1 MFFRLSSAFALAAL
15 VSVPAQSQIT
25 TPRVDASVD
34 CASGTTSLAWP
45 ADNPVWTLDAL
56 PPNRSSGRDGSGLE
70 IRDLRYRGKLVMGRG
85 HAPILN
91 VDYDPGSSC
100 NCYRDWSDS
109 SFRFEVDEVS
119 GTTTACSAGGGAFSF
134 TEADP
139 GSVRTTCETADE
151 FGNYQDV
158 GDYTGIAAEDFGDVL
173 VLTTHY
179 NAGWYR
185 YRVKWYL
192 YEDGRVRPEFTYGHT
207 GNFCTES
214 ARNHHVYWRF
224 DFDIEGS
231 ESDYIASLDL
241 DGNETVLQTEVAQQ
255 YSDAS
260 GWVVRDAETGRG
272 YRLSVGA
279 EKGLPIGSQG
289 DHVLPSTERTFAF
302 ADVISLKY
310 NDGELD
316 DRFASAPFYCAAAFE
331 YPGDG
336 REAMLNAEGIDG
348 EDVVLWYRTGTRRP
362 GSLANGNGD
371 FFCRILGPTLSP
383 IGEWDTSIDAAP
395 APADVPE
402 RAVLRTYPNPFDQ
415 TATVRF
421 EVPEAQRVTV
431 TVYDALGR
439 EISVLYTEDMA
450 AGQEEFVQF
459 EAQGLPAGV
468 YTVRLTGTAGLEMS
482 RQIVLTR

>member
-1 MFFRLSSAFALAAL
+1 MFFRFSSALALAAL
-15 VSVPAQSQIT
+15 VSLPAQSQLDA
-25 TPRVDASVD
+25 PRVDASVD
-34 CASGTTSLAWP
+34 CASGVTALAWP
-45 ADNPVWTLDAL
+45 ADDPIWTLDAL
-56 PPNRSSGRDGSGLE
+56 PPNRSSGADGSGLE
-70 IRDLRYRGKLVMGRG
+70 IRNVRYRGKEVMGRG

-109 SFRFEVDEVS
+109 SFRFEVDETA
-119 GTTTACSAGGGAFSF
+119 GTTTSCGGSGGAFSF

-158 GDYTGIAAEDFGDVL
+158 GNYNGIAAEDFGDVL

-185 YRVKWYL
+185 YRLKWYL
-192 YEDGRVRPEFTYGHT
+192 YEDGRIRPEFTYGHT

-231 ESDYIASLDL
+231 ESDYVATLDE
-241 DGNETVLQTEVAQQ
+241 DGNETILATEVAQE
-255 YSDAS
+255 YADAAA
-260 GWVVRDAETGRG
+260 WAVMDEETGRG
-272 YRLSVGA
+272 YRVTVGP
-279 EKGLPIGSQG
+279 EKDMTIGIEG
-289 DHVLPSTERTFAF
+289 DHVLPNTDRTFAF

-310 NDGELD
+310 NAGELD

-331 YPGDG
+331 YPGSG
-336 REAMLNAEGIDG
+336 RQAMLNAEQIDG

-362 GSLANGNGD
+362 GSLPNGNGD
-371 FFCRILGPTLSP
+371 FFCRILGPTLTP
-383 IGEWDTSIDAAP
+383 IGVWDTGVDAEPRP
-395 APADVPE
+395 AETAQ
-402 RAVLRTYPNPFDQ
+402 RAALRAYPNPFDR

-421 EVPEAQRVTV
+421 EIEDSQRVTV

-439 EISVLYTEDMA
+439 EVQVLFAEDMT
-450 AGQEEFVQF
+450 AGQEEFVSF

>member
-1 MFFRLSSAFALAAL
+1 MFFRFSSALALAAL
-15 VSVPAQSQIT
+15 VGLPATAQVS

-34 CASGTTSLAWP
+34 CQAGTTSIAWP
-45 ADNPVWTLDAL
+45 ADDPIWTLDAL
-56 PPNRSSGRDGSGLE
+56 PPNRSSGADGSGLE
-70 IRDLRYRGKLVMGRG
+70 LRNVAYRGKMVMGRG

-109 SFRFEVDEVS
+109 SFRFEVDPVA
-119 GTTTACSAGGGAFSF
+119 GTTNTCSSGGGAFSF
-134 TEADP
+134 AEADP

-158 GDYTGIAAEDFGDVL
+158 GSFTGIAAEDFGDVL

-192 YEDGRVRPEFTYGHT
+192 YEDGRIRPEFTYGHT

-231 ESDYIASLDL
+231 DDDYVVEIDAE
-241 DGNETVLQTEVAQQ
+241 GNEETLATEVAQQ
-255 YSDAS
+255 YTDAAAWAVMD
-260 GWVVRDAETGRG
+260 GVTGRG
-272 YRLSVGA
+272 YRLTAGS
-279 EKGLPIGSQG
+279 EKELAIGSEG
-289 DHVLPSTERTFAF
+289 DHVLPGTDRTFAF

-310 NDGELD
+310 NPNELD
-316 DRFASAPFYCAAAFE
+316 DRFANAPFYCATAFE
-331 YPGDG
+331 YPGNG
-336 REAMLNAEGIDG
+336 RPAMLNAESIDG
-348 EDVVLWYRTGTRRP
+348 EDVVLWYRAGTRRP
-362 GSLANGNGD
+362 GELPNGNGD
-371 FFCRILGPTLSP
+371 FFCRILGPVLTP
-383 IGEWDTSIDAAP
+383 VGDWVTNVDAEAPPAISAP
-395 APADVPE
+395 ATLQA
-402 RAVLRTYPNPFDQ
+402 YPNPFEQ
-415 TATVRF
+415 NATVRF
-421 EVPEAQRVTV
+421 SVEQAQRVTV

-439 EISVLYTEDMA
+439 QVSVLYADEVA
-450 AGQEEFVQF
+450 AGQDEFVSF

-468 YTVRLTGTAGLEMS
+468 YTVRLSGTGGLQLS
-482 RQIVLTR
+482 RQIVLTK